1 VTDGV
6 AVEHP
11 VRLTVNDPV
20 AHALAVPDPL
30 TDPVT
35 ESLAVWGEGDG
46 LRVPEGEPLTLTLP
60 EVEPLVLRLPEGELV

>member
-1 VTDGV
+1 MRLTDLVTLP
-6 AVEHP
+6 EP
-11 VRLTVNDPV
+11 VRLPEAD
-20 AHALAVPDPL
+20 

-46 LRVPEGEPLTLTLP
+46 LRVPEGEPLTLRLP